1 MRQININEL
10 VLNEPL
16 PWTVYDGD
24 GNLLLREGYVLSLP
38 RHIDSLLARGAYV
51 KVQEG
56 QADPEDEVVV
66 EQVPPP
72 SRHVEIREPVF
83 ARATRLAN
91 SLERLHADIQAGR
104 LRNEMRRLVEG
115 MAHMVHL
122 ACEQDADA
130 LLAALHTNRQHPYLV
145 VQQLLGAA
153 MTEIVAKEAQVDEAT
168 RTVWVCAALT
178 RDVGMVKIQQILDQ
192 QTTPLTG
199 NQMLLVQHHPDYAVV
214 MLGQMGVTDPVWL
227 QVVRQHQERNDGSG
241 YPKALQQTEIV
252 DGAKLLAIVDSY
264 AAMVTPR
271 ANRVAKLPHEAMK
284 VLHEARDSAY
294 EQVWV
299 PRVIKALT
307 MFPPGSV
314 VQLANGEKAV
324 VRARATSLQTLEV
337 WSFFNAQAQ
346 LLETPLPRATTDA
359 PYAVV
364 RPLALTA
371 LGEATHRV
379 ASLWG

>member
-10 VLNEPL
+10 ALNEPL
-16 PWTVYDGD
+16 PWTVYDGY
-24 GNLLLREGYVLSLP
+24 GNLLLREGYVLSVP

-51 KVQEG
+51 KVQEP
-56 QADPEDEVVV
+56 QVESADEVVV
-66 EQVPPP
+66 EQMPNQM
-72 SRHVEIREPVF
+72 RLAEAREPVF

-91 SLERLHADIQAGR
+91 SLERLHSDVRAGR
-104 LRNEMRRLVEG
+104 LRGEMRRLVEG
-115 MAHMVHL
+115 MAHVIGL
-122 ACEQDADA
+122 ACEHDADA

-153 MTEIVAKEAQVDEAT
+153 ITEIVAREAQVDDVT
-168 RTVWVCAALT
+168 RTAWVCAALT
-178 RDVGMVKIQQILDQ
+178 RDVGLVEVQHALDQ

-199 NQMLLVQHHPDYAVV
+199 DQRMVVHHHPEHAVS
-214 MLGQMGVTDPVWL
+214 MLEQMGVTDSLWL
-227 QVVRQHQERNDGSG
+227 QVVSQHQERNDGSG
-241 YPKALQQTEIV
+241 YPKSLRQSEIL
-252 DGAKLLAIVDSY
+252 DGAKLLAIADSY

-284 VLHEARDSAY
+284 VLHEARDTAY

-299 PRVIKALT
+299 PRVIKSLT

-337 WSFFNAQAQ
+337 WSFFNAQSQ
-346 LLETPLPRATTDA
+346 LLDTPLPRATTDA
-359 PYAVV
+359 SYAVV

-371 LGEATHRV
+371 LGDAAHRV
-379 ASLWG
+379 ASLWS